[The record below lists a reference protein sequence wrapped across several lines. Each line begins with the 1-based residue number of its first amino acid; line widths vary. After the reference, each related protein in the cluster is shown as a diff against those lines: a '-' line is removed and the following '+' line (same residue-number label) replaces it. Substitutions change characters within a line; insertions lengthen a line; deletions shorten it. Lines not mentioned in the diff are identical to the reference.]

1 MQEGGKTFEDDIV
14 DSLEQCLSDLGIM
27 HCLPTLKEWGIDS
40 VEDLAELND
49 DDITELELKKIQH
62 RKFIKFIAS
71 LKSWQFKNC
80 MNYMISYEITVTV
93 YMAEIQINLF
103 KIDRFYQ

>member
-1 MQEGGKTFEDDIV
+1 LINFVESIAFQRRGYLLEATIFEIIRRIKVGVQEGGKTFEDDIV

-71 LKSWQFKNC
+71 LKS
-80 MNYMISYEITVTV
+80 
-93 YMAEIQINLF
+93 
-103 KIDRFYQ
+103 